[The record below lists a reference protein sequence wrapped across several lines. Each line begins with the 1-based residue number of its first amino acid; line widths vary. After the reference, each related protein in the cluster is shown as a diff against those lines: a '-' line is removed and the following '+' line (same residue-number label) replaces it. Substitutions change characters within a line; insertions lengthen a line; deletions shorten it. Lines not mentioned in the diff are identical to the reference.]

1 MTAEGRR
8 SSMARALVQFD
19 FSRAE
24 WADAIRG
31 AAVASVLLVLLV
43 NTGRTDLVLP
53 ISLGAV
59 FAALAESG
67 LPFGRRWRTML
78 WTTLWLM
85 VAMTLAVAVSDSTL
99 LTVVITAPVA
109 IVCGAVGYLGPRAA
123 VTGMLSLVVFA
134 AYAGIPMQV
143 ENAPTEA
150 LLIGLGGL
158 IQTVACVLLGIVRHK
173 GKLPP
178 LEPVHH
184 PRMRTLRNEQ
194 QAFLH
199 HGIRLAILMVIAT
212 TISEYWTIPHA
223 YWLPVTV
230 AWMTKP
236 DRDGTV
242 TRVVQR
248 VAGTAVGVAVIGL
261 SGWLLG
267 TNTTFYV
274 LFAIIGATIA
284 IAFVWVNYDVGVSGV
299 TIWILAMIGF
309 LGDPL
314 DEDLLLRLGL
324 TVAAALLVYIGTMLW
339 KWKPLH

>member
-1 MTAEGRR
+1 MASERHT
-8 SSMARALVQFD
+8 MARSLVQFD

-31 AAVASVLLVLLV
+31 SSVASVLLVALV
-43 NTGRTDLVLP
+43 VTGHSDLVLP
-53 ISLGAV
+53 VSMGAV
-59 FAALAESG
+59 FSAVAEAG

-85 VAMTLAVAVSDSTL
+85 VAMTIATAISDSIL
-99 LTVVITAPVA
+99 LTILVTAPVA
-109 IVCGAVGYLGPRAA
+109 LVCGAVGYLGPRAA

-143 ENAPTEA
+143 QSAPREA
-150 LLIGLGGL
+150 LLLGLGGL
-158 IQTVACVLLGIVRHK
+158 IQTLAFLIMGVIRHR

-178 LEPVHH
+178 LVPVHH
-184 PRMRTLRNEQ
+184 PRLKTLGGEQ
-194 QAFLH
+194 QAFLR

-212 TISEYWTIPHA
+212 TISEFWTIPHA

-242 TRVVQR
+242 TRVFQR
-248 VAGTAVGVAVIGL
+248 VVGTAFGVVSIGVGAWLVGTGVPFYVVFAVIG
-261 SGWLLG
+261 S
-267 TNTTFYV
+267 V
-274 LFAIIGATIA
+274 IA
-284 IAFVWVNYDVGVSGV
+284 IAFIWVNYDVGVSGM
-299 TIWILAMIGF
+299 TMWILCMAGL

-314 DEDLLLRLGL
+314 DEDLLLRIGL
-324 TVAAALLVYIGTMLW
+324 TAAAALLVYLGTFLW
-339 KWKPLH
+339 RWKPLD